1 MKFRKTT
8 MEDVLAVL
16 EIIEQ
21 AQEYLKQK
29 KIEQW
34 QNGYPNR
41 NSIIED
47 IQKEYSYV
55 LEENGSILGTVTVV
69 LDGEPTYEHIY
80 EGEWKTKGTSY
91 VTLHRVA
98 VRNEWKGKGIAKRMI
113 EEVLSMCRE
122 EKVESIRMDTHRD
135 NVSMQQMLK
144 KNGFEYCGI
153 IYLEDGAERFAY
165 ERLLKKGVI

>member
-16 EIIEQ
+16 EIIGQ

-29 KIEQW
+29 RIEQW

-41 NSIIED
+41 NSMIED

-55 LEENGSILGTVTVV
+55 IEENESILGTVAVV
-69 LDGEPTYEHIY
+69 FDGEPTYEHIY
-80 EGEWKTKGTSY
+80 DGEWKTKGMSY

-98 VRNEWKGKGIAKRMI
+98 VRNEWKGKGIAKHMI

-122 EKVESIRMDTHRD
+122 RKVESIRIDTHRD
-135 NVSMQQMLK
+135 NISMQQMLK

-165 ERLLKKGVI
+165 ERKCGIGK